1 MRRPKRVENGD
12 GDGVSDGSGGGGDGG
27 GGGGDVGSG
36 RSGATGMRSIPI
48 DNRIYGG
55 KLAREGDGIG
65 DARVRGNLEEMEAST
80 VAANPQTLFSPRRSS
95 SPSSFSSLLRSSIQ
109 FSLSFL
115 FHPLSLFFPVSS
127 VSLIPISTFSSHPC
141 ALFRRL
147 NQPAEEM
154 TRRGGRTVE
163 KEEETGG
170 GTEEE
175 GQRKRGRGNERL
187 MNTSMEYSVTSTY
200 T

>member
-1 MRRPKRVENGD
+1 MRRPKRVGSGD
-12 GDGVSDGSGGGGDGG
+12 GGGGVGSGSSGG

-36 RSGATGMRSIPI
+36 RSGARRMRSIPI

-65 DARVRGNLEEMEAST
+65 DARVRGNLEEMEASA
-80 VAANPQTLFSPRRSS
+80 VAANPQTLLSLRRSS

-109 FSLSFL
+109 LSLSSSSSSL
-115 FHPLSLFFPVSS
+115 SLSLFFLFSS
-127 VSLIPISTFSSHPC
+127 VSFISISTFSSYPR

-154 TRRGGRTVE
+154 TRRGG
-163 KEEETGG
+163 
-170 GTEEE
+170 
-175 GQRKRGRGNERL
+175 
-187 MNTSMEYSVTSTY
+187 
-200 T
+200 